1 MQRPENKSR
10 EGAVNAVRKGV
21 FSLILSVAAGG
32 FVLTAQNPSAESL
45 AFLASAPADAQ
56 QKMTDAVRAAL
67 AGSFRPLNRIRE
79 SMRKDSPAPEGV
91 RVQNSTLEGQRIR
104 FYFPRPERG
113 GAVLL
118 YFHGGG
124 WTIGSLEGSARF
136 CGDLARRSGVDVAT
150 ADYRL
155 APEHRAPAA
164 LEDALKAVRHL
175 QTLGYRRIYLAGDS
189 AGGNLAACAAGK
201 LRSQIA
207 GILLYYPVVLAKSD
221 NSESWRK
228 FGRGFG
234 LDRSL
239 MEAFNESYAPGTLAE
254 DPSVSPLLARE
265 FRRWPET
272 WIAAAECDVL
282 RDQGRAF
289 ADRLLREGVRVTW
302 RLLPGTL
309 HAFLTYPGMENAYR
323 DGLQIALDF
332 LNALEKNSMNTSS
345 GEKIIRL
352 SRIEVDPARI
362 PEYLALVAECGRRS
376 MAEEPGVEMMYS
388 MQEKEHPE
396 RITILE
402 IYADRAAYERHIRT
416 PHFRTY
422 KQRSL
427 EMVRK
432 LELLDQNPL
441 VPEMKM
447 K

>member
-1 MQRPENKSR
+1 MKQHLQIALDHEPLAWINGVVYSNRPAWYNVTARALHMDLIVPKER
-10 EGAVNAVRKGV
+10 PHHAPQPAV
-21 FSLILSVAAGG
+21 L
-32 FVLTAQNPSAESL
+32 
-45 AFLASAPADAQ
+45 FLC
-56 QKMTDAVRAAL
+56 
-67 AGSFRPLNRIRE
+67 
-79 SMRKDSPAPEGV
+79 
-91 RVQNSTLEGQRIR
+91 
-104 FYFPRPERG
+104 G
-113 GAVLL
+113 GAYMVMDRSIWLPEL
-118 YFHGGG
+118 M
-124 WTIGSLEGSARF
+124 T
-136 CGDLARRSGVDVAT
+136 LARAGYTVASME
-150 ADYRL
+150 YRTSNE
-155 APEHRAPAA
+155 AAFPAA

-388 MQEKEHPE
+388 MQEKERPE